1 MTAGRAS
8 VSCARKHSHTK
19 SGIDDSLRGGKQML
33 NRVAAAYQLTSKGVK
48 KDFMFLCKVAW
59 PHTHDGMNDSS
70 KEIE

>member
-1 MTAGRAS
+1 
-8 VSCARKHSHTK
+8 
-19 SGIDDSLRGGKQML
+19 ML